1 MEKVIHVHLY
11 PARRPAPVR
20 AKTRDCGCQH
30 EKDAAAKAAQDALDQ
45 ENARELS
52 GLEKHEWNKLSPAKR
67 AEWIQKFAK
76 HKGRTDSK
84 RSKDAAFGEGD
95 EVFINPR
102 YGGGTGR
109 VVEASPSGHFFV
121 VRTRKGSM
129 SFHESD
135 ISEDPFPGQR
145 EEDAAPKRGKD
156 AAFKSPQEALQNV
169 EAAIRGVRS
178 NLRGAPPVYLSDF
191 MQYANQ
197 AKSLYKKGDMSG
209 GEAAMLNASK
219 AYQAGIKESRNRDA
233 FTPQQENE
241 SRRWREL
248 ERQIKN
254 AKAQGKPDL
263 AGRLRKEQQ
272 GLERTMTKPES
283 LEMSASR

>member
-1 MEKVIHVHLY
+1 MEKVIHVHLH

-30 EKDAAAKAAQDALDQ
+30 AKDADYSNMSAQELEHEYYKKFGKAAPHGMTTSGLATALSKAAKAAQDALDQ

-52 GLEKHEWNKLSPAKR
+52 GLEKHEWNKLSPSKR

-76 HKGRTDSK
+76 HKGRTDAK
-84 RSKDAAFGEGD
+84 PKDA
-95 EVFINPR
+95 
-102 YGGGTGR
+102 
-109 VVEASPSGHFFV
+109 
-121 VRTRKGSM
+121 
-129 SFHESD
+129 
-135 ISEDPFPGQR
+135 
-145 EEDAAPKRGKD
+145 KRGKD

-219 AYQAGIKESRNRDA
+219 AYQAGIKESRNRD
-233 FTPQQENE
+233 
-241 SRRWREL
+241 R
-248 ERQIKN
+248 K
-254 AKAQGKPDL
+254 L
-263 AGRLRKEQQ
+263 ALVK
-272 GLERTMTKPES
+272 
-283 LEMSASR
+283 

>member
-1 MEKVIHVHLY
+1 MEKVIHVHLH

-30 EKDAAAKAAQDALDQ
+30 AKDADYSNMSAQELEHEYYKKFGKAAPHGMTTSGLATALSKAAKAAQDALDQ

-52 GLEKHEWNKLSPAKR
+52 GLEKHEWNKLSPSKR

-76 HKGRTDSK
+76 HKGRTDAK
-84 RSKDAAFGEGD
+84 PKDA
-95 EVFINPR
+95 
-102 YGGGTGR
+102 
-109 VVEASPSGHFFV
+109 
-121 VRTRKGSM
+121 
-129 SFHESD
+129 
-135 ISEDPFPGQR
+135 
-145 EEDAAPKRGKD
+145 KRGKD